1 MATIQP
7 RLTTQTL
14 KVLAALMSRSQ
25 DEISGAEIGRST
37 KLASGTLYPILMRLE
52 EAGWVESRW
61 ETEDPHELGRPRRRL
76 YQTTGVGMRAARSA
90 FRELVRPLKEFAW
103 R

>member
-1 MATIQP
+1 MGTDQP
-7 RLTTQTL
+7 RMTTQTL
-14 KVLAALMSRSQ
+14 KVLGALMSRTQ
-25 DEISGAEIGRST
+25 DEISGAEIARST
-37 KLASGTLYPILMRLE
+37 KLASGTLYPILLRLE

-76 YQTTGVGMRAARSA
+76 YQVTGVGLRRARSA
-90 FRELVRPLKEFAW
+90 FRELVLPLKEFAW

>member
-1 MATIQP
+1 MGTQP
-7 RLTTQTL
+7 RITTQTI
-14 KVLAALMSRSQ
+14 KVLAALMSRMQ
-25 DEISGAEIGRST
+25 DEISGAEIGRTTS
-37 KLASGTLYPILMRLE
+37 LASGTLYPTLFRLE

-76 YQTTGVGMRAARSA
+76 YQITGVGAGKARLA
-90 FRELVRPLKEFAW
+90 FREVVLPLKEFAW

>member
-1 MATIQP
+1 
-7 RLTTQTL
+7 
-14 KVLAALMSRSQ
+14 MSHIQ
-25 DEISGAEIGRST
+25 DEISGAEVGRAT

-76 YQTTGVGMRAARSA
+76 YQITGVGIRKSRQT
-90 FRELVRPLKEFAW
+90 FREVLLPLKEYAW

>member
-1 MATIQP
+1 MGTDQP
-7 RLTTQTL
+7 RITTQTL
-14 KVLAALMSRSQ
+14 KVLAALMSRTQ
-25 DEISGAEIGRST
+25 DEISGAEIARTT

-61 ETEDPHELGRPRRRL
+61 ETEDPHELGRPRRRF
-76 YQTTGVGMRAARSA
+76 YQVTGVGLRKARSA
-90 FRELVRPLKEFAW
+90 FRELVVPLKEFAW

>member
-1 MATIQP
+1 
-7 RLTTQTL
+7 
-14 KVLAALMSRSQ
+14 MSRTQ
-25 DEISGAEIGRST
+25 GEISGAEVGRAT
-37 KLASGTLYPILMRLE
+37 DLASGTLYPILMRLE

-76 YQTTGVGMRAARSA
+76 YQITGVGSRKARAAL
-90 FRELVRPLKEFAW
+90 REAVLSLKEFAW